1 VVTHGNTIRALI
13 KDLEDISDDDIE
25 KVEIATARPLI
36 YELDD
41 QMRLVGR
48 SYLGS
53 VEEGLQRNRKS
64 GGIDGV

>member
-1 VVTHGNTIRALI
+1 
-13 KDLEDISDDDIE
+13 
-25 KVEIATARPLI
+25 
-36 YELDD
+36 
-41 QMRLVGR
+41 MRLVGR